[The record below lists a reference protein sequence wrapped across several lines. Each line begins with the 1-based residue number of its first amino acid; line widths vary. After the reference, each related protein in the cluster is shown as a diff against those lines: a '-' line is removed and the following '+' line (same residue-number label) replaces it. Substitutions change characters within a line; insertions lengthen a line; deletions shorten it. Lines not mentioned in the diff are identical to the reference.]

1 MTKSCFQ
8 DIIELFIERFAFILN
23 LTWTSHGRGNPVAS
37 SVTLR
42 DVAKLANVSLGTA
55 SQALNN
61 RPQVAPGT
69 RARVID
75 AARILGYPLKETT
88 VNSTELKVIGLLT
101 KHDFDLPV
109 EINPFYSHIQA
120 GVESEC
126 RKRQISL
133 MYANVEVDPSNHPV
147 MWPAMISEQHIDGL
161 ILAGTF
167 IEETVD
173 LFQRRID
180 VPIVLVDSY
189 APNLPFDSVVID
201 NTPAAM
207 TAVKYLIAQGHR
219 KIGLIGW
226 NEQSPPSIHER
237 KRGYSRALDEHGI
250 RDVIIQPSEI
260 KVREDGRK
268 ALHQLLDRR
277 PDVTAVFACNDLVA
291 LGVLSAAREM
301 NLDVPGDL
309 SVVGFD
315 DIDLAREITPALTTI
330 HVHKTWLGA
339 ISVTQLIERA
349 TTPEQPKLTITLSTE
364 LIVRDSV
371 CPPRE

>member
-1 MTKSCFQ
+1 
-8 DIIELFIERFAFILN
+8 
-23 LTWTSHGRGNPVAS
+23 VAS

-42 DVAKLANVSLGTA
+42 DVAKLANVSVGTA

-61 RPQVAPGT
+61 RPQVAPET
-69 RARVID
+69 RARVVD
-75 AARILGYPLKETT
+75 AARILGYPIKETT
-88 VNSTELKVIGLLT
+88 INSTELKVIGLLT
-101 KHDFDLPV
+101 KHDMNLPV

-120 GVESEC
+120 GVETEC
-126 RKRQISL
+126 RRRQISL
-133 MYANVEVDPSNHPV
+133 MYANIEVDSSNHPI
-147 MWPAMISEQHIDGL
+147 MWPTMIRDQHVDGL

-207 TAVKYLIAQGHR
+207 TAVEYLIAQGHR

-226 NEQSPPSIHER
+226 SNESPPSIQER
-237 KRGYSRALDEHGI
+237 KVGYCRTLEKHGI
-250 RDVIIQPSEI
+250 EDVIIEPSTV
-260 KVREDGRK
+260 KVREEGYK
-268 ALHQLLDRR
+268 ALRRLLARR

-291 LGVLSAAREM
+291 LGVYSAARGM

-309 SVVGFD
+309 SVMGFD
-315 DIDLAREITPALTTI
+315 DIDLAREITPALTTT

-339 ISVTQLIERA
+339 ISVRQLIERA
-349 TTPEQPKLTITLSTE
+349 STPAQPKVTVTVSTQ
-364 LIVRDSV
+364 LIVRESV
-371 CPPRE
+371 RPPRE

>member
-1 MTKSCFQ
+1 LFVLNFFFQ
-8 DIIELFIERFAFILN
+8 RCTIGG
-23 LTWTSHGRGNPVAS
+23 SVAS

-42 DVAKLANVSLGTA
+42 DVAKLANVSIGTA

-61 RPQVAPGT
+61 RPSVAPST

-75 AARILGYPLKETT
+75 AARILGYPVKESTI
-88 VNSTELKVIGLLT
+88 NSTELKVIGLLT

-120 GVESEC
+120 GVEGEC
-126 RKRQISL
+126 RRRQISL
-133 MYANVEVDPSNHPV
+133 MYANVEVDASNHPV
-147 MWPAMISEQHIDGL
+147 MWPTMISDQHVDGL

-207 TAVKYLIAQGHR
+207 TAVEYLVMQGHR
-219 KIGLIGW
+219 QIGLIGW
-226 NEQSPPSIHER
+226 NEQSPPSIQER
-237 KRGYSRALDEHGI
+237 KVGYCRALETHGI
-250 RDVIIQPSEI
+250 RDAIIEPSAI
-260 KVREDGRK
+260 KVREEGYK
-268 ALHQLLDRR
+268 ALRRLLKHR

-301 NLDVPGDL
+301 GLNVPGDL
-309 SVVGFD
+309 SVMGFD
-315 DIDLAREITPALTTI
+315 NIDLAGAITPALTTI

-339 ISVTQLIERA
+339 ISVRQLIERA
-349 TTPEQPKLTITLSTE
+349 STPQQPKLTITLSTE
-364 LIVRDSV
+364 LLVRESV
-371 CPPRE
+371 GPPRR